1 MIMKLK
7 ENYYKTQGKLK
18 IQLTMK
24 SNFISSKDSGE
35 IRTMHTKSNK
45 IELMMGNETNEIIEE
60 LFKSHLQKYEE
71 GLEKKKMRGSECFLI
86 VLVYCII
93 FFIKQV

>member
-1 MIMKLK
+1 MIMNLK
-7 ENYYKTQGKLK
+7 QNYYKTQGKLK

-35 IRTMHTKSNK
+35 TRTMHTKSNK
-45 IELMMGNETNEIIEE
+45 IELMMGYEINEIIEE
-60 LFKSHLQKYEE
+60 LFKSRLQKYQE
-71 GLEKKKMRGSECFLI
+71 GLEKKKMRGSECLLI

>member
-7 ENYYKTQGKLK
+7 ENCYKTQGKSK

-35 IRTMHTKSNK
+35 TRTMHTKSNK
-45 IELMMGNETNEIIEE
+45 IELMMGYEINEIIEE
-60 LFKSHLQKYEE
+60 LFKSRLQKYQE
-71 GLEKKKMRGSECFLI
+71 GLEKKKMRGSECLLI

>member
-45 IELMMGNETNEIIEE
+45 IEIMMGNETNEIIEE
-60 LFKSHLQKYEE
+60 LFKSRLQKYEE
-71 GLEKKKMRGSECFLI
+71 GLEKKMRVSKCFLI

>member
-7 ENYYKTQGKLK
+7 ENYYKTQGKSK

-60 LFKSHLQKYEE
+60 LFKSRLQKYEE
-71 GLEKKKMRGSECFLI
+71 GLEKKMRVSKCFLI
-86 VLVYCII
+86 LLVYCII

>member
-45 IELMMGNETNEIIEE
+45 IELMMGNETNEITEE

-71 GLEKKKMRGSECFLI
+71 GLEKKMRGSECFLI

>member
-1 MIMKLK
+1 MIMNLK
-7 ENYYKTQGKLK
+7 QNYYKTQGKLK

-45 IELMMGNETNEIIEE
+45 IELMMGYEINEIIEE
-60 LFKSHLQKYEE
+60 LFKSRLQKYQE
-71 GLEKKKMRGSECFLI
+71 GLEKKKNER
-86 VLVYCII
+86 
-93 FFIKQV
+93 K